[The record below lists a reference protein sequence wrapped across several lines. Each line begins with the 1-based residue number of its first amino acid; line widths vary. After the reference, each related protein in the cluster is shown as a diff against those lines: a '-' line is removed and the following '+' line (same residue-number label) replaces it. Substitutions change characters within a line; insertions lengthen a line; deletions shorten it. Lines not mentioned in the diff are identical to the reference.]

1 MKFFRIKT
9 DAFTARKLTVI
20 DAQAETGVRLSLW
33 TRCAECGEE
42 FEAAHI
48 GQTWTGRQCWRTSA
62 LAHRVPDCYE
72 VDGHDSFVCPDC
84 RENFATCDDCGSLE
98 RTEDLYTV
106 AGERAVCDCC
116 YDEYVVCE
124 HCGELIRREEMLFAD
139 GRWFCNDYCAN
150 AENVY
155 ACDDCGEWFHIDDMI
170 EDDYGNVLCDRC
182 ARDHV
187 DDDEDASADWIMN
200 YHGSRRNGFNHYG
213 NDSRRVGIELE
224 VERAGSDTACG
235 DMAARIDGIMNVF
248 DRHVQFEHDSSLN
261 NGFEIVTDA
270 HTVDAWN
277 ATAWRD
283 MLEALQ
289 AAGYR
294 SHDPGTCGL
303 HVHLSRA
310 WFESEYAVANMVDC
324 YTRFYD
330 DLARLARR
338 NVAGAD
344 RWARRNDSDKNTVME
359 KYTDNVDAC
368 DRYRAVNL
376 TNPDTVEIRLGRGT
390 LNADSFEAWLDIVTT
405 IARNANSIPLDNEY
419 VTLSAWLY
427 GISDSTRAYCDR
439 RGVRV

>member
-1 MKFFRIKT
+1 MKFFKIKT
-9 DAFTARKLTVI
+9 DAFTARKLTVV
-20 DAQAETGVRLSLW
+20 DVQTGAGPRLSLW
-33 TRCAECGEE
+33 TRCADCGEE
-42 FEAAHI
+42 FEAAHM
-48 GQTWTGRQCWRTSA
+48 GHTWSGRQCWYTSA

-72 VDGHDSFVCPDC
+72 VSGHDDFICPDC
-84 RENFATCDDCGSLE
+84 RADYEECDDCGALE
-98 RTEDLYTV
+98 RSDDMWN
-106 AGERAVCDCC
+106 ADDRRVCDCC
-116 YDEYVVCE
+116 FEEYTECS
-124 HCGELIRREEMLFAD
+124 HCGEYHRREDMIYAD
-139 GRWFCNDYCAN
+139 DRYFCDSDCAHY
-150 AENVY
+150 ENVY
-155 ACDDCGEWFHIDDMI
+155 ECDDCGEWHHLDDMT
-170 EDDYGNVLCDRC
+170 EDDYGNVFCDRC

-187 DDDEDASADWIMN
+187 DEDASTDWIMN

-224 VERAGSDTACG
+224 VERAGSGTTCG
-235 DMAARIDGIMNVF
+235 DMAARIDGIMNTF

-310 WFESEYAVANMVDC
+310 WFRDDFAIANMVDC
-324 YTRFYD
+324 YTRFYN

-359 KYTDNVDAC
+359 KYTDNVDSC

-376 TNPDTVEIRLGRGT
+376 TNSETVEIRLGRGT
-390 LNADSFEAWLDIVTT
+390 LNADSFAAWLDIVTT
-405 IARNANSIPLDNEY
+405 IARNSNSIPIDNEY

-427 GISDSTRAYCDR
+427 GISDSTRAYCIR